1 MLIRHAE
8 VEGRLLDVRIRG
20 AWIAALEPTL
30 APEPGET
37 TLDAEG
43 GALLPGL
50 HDHHLHLFALAAAA
64 ASLRCGPPDVY
75 TRTQLARALAGAP
88 DGDWIRG
95 IGYHDSVAGALE
107 RRALDA
113 LEGTRPLRIQQR
125 SGALWLLNSA
135 AIAALGLDAG
145 ADHPGVERDTDG
157 RATGRLY
164 RADAWLR
171 ERLGPAA
178 PPNLTEVG
186 AQLASYGVTGVSD
199 ATPTNGAAELFAFTR
214 ALERGE
220 LQQRLVVLGRPDL
233 PEPSRPGLT
242 RGAVK
247 LVLAEH
253 DLPGLDALQGEIES
267 AHAGGRTLAIHCVTR
282 SELLLA
288 TAAFA
293 AAGARPGDRIEH
305 ASVAPG
311 EAVEALAALPLT
323 VVTQPGFVMERGD
336 AYRRE
341 VEERDLPWLYRCRGF
356 LEAGVPLGAGTDAP
370 FGSPD
375 PWIAMRA
382 AVDRRTRCGAT
393 LGAGER
399 LSPEQALAL
408 FSSAPQAP
416 GGAPRRVAPGEPADL
431 LLLDRPWSRA
441 RERLEHGLV
450 RATLRDGAPIWMSDA
465 PAQG

>member
-1 MLIRHAE
+1 VLIRRAE
-8 VEGRLLDVRIRG
+8 VDGRLLDVRIRG
-20 AWIAALEPTL
+20 GRIAALEATL
-30 APEPGET
+30 VPETGEP

-50 HDHHLHLFALAAAA
+50 HDHHLHLFALAASAT
-64 ASLRCGPPDVY
+64 SLRCGPPEVQ
-75 TRTQLARALAGAP
+75 TRAELARALAGAP
-88 DGDWIRG
+88 PGDWIRG

-107 RRALDA
+107 RGALDA

-135 AIAALGLDAG
+135 AVAALGLDAG
-145 ADHPGVERDTDG
+145 ADHPGVERDADG

-171 ERLGPAA
+171 ERLGPLA
-178 PPNLTEVG
+178 PPDLSAVG
-186 AQLASYGVTGVSD
+186 ARLATYGVTGVSD
-199 ATPTNGAAELFAFTR
+199 ATPTNGAAELAAFTR
-214 ALERGE
+214 ALARGE
-220 LQQRLVVLGRPDL
+220 LRQRLVVMGRPDL
-233 PEPSRPGLT
+233 PEPSDPGLS

-247 LVLAEH
+247 LVLAEN

-267 AHAGGRTLAIHCVTR
+267 AHAKDRSVAIHCVTR

-293 AAGARPGDRIEH
+293 AAGARAGDRIEH
-305 ASVAPG
+305 ASVTPD
-311 EAVEALAALPLT
+311 EALEMLAALPLT
-323 VVTQPGFVMERGD
+323 VVTQPGFLLERGD

-341 VEERDLPWLYRCRGF
+341 VDARDLPWLYRCRGF
-356 LEAGVPLGAGTDAP
+356 LDAGVPLGAGTDAP

-375 PWIAMRA
+375 PWLAMQA

-393 LGAGER
+393 LGAGEC

-408 FSSAPQAP
+408 FSSAAQAP
-416 GGAPRRVAPGEPADL
+416 GGAPRRVAPRQPADL
-431 LLLDRPWSRA
+431 LLLDCPWSRA
-441 RERLEHGLV
+441 REHLEHGHV
-450 RATLRDGAPIWMSDA
+450 RATLRDGAPIWSRDS
-465 PAQG
+465 G